1 MRHSMNYNADS
12 DKYIIREKINGRS
25 QPNIFRE
32 EKLSPALLY
41 AALLTHIHYLINL
54 KKECPV

>member
-1 MRHSMNYNADS
+1 MNYNADS